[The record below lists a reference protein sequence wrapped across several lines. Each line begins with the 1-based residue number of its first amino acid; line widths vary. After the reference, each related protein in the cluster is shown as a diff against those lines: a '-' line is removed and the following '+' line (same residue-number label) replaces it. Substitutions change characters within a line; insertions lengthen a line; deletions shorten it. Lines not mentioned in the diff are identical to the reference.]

1 MYKSL
6 AIKIIISLFVVYLIG
21 CGNKKDNNNNNNTT
35 TDTGNTKILVPIQK
49 DPVSGK
55 EKVLFKYVVNKGD
68 KFSYKMEAS
77 TSNTENSPATNGKD
91 VQQDNTINY
100 FYTKEVT
107 DVDQNGIIT
116 FKVKFDS
123 IAIKASMDSIVVK
136 YNSNVNDSVK
146 INPNFIQYNAVIN
159 EPFFMR
165 VTAEGD
171 ISDVY
176 GLEKIYENIF
186 KALGDTLK
194 EADKNSIKESFGKD
208 AIKEILQQEL
218 QIFPKQEV
226 IKDSSWVKVFN
237 TQVAVFE
244 VVNNAKY
251 IFKGIEDKNNQKI
264 ANIEAQLSVEF
275 KTKEAKEKGMK
286 MTVEK
291 ADTDGS
297 GKIAFNLNR
306 GCIVSKETTTKLKI
320 ELKLAAQGQSAKS
333 IQGVTTNLKVT
344 LLN

>member
-1 MYKSL
+1 MSKSL
-6 AIKIIISLFVVYLIG
+6 AIKLIIILMTVFAAG
-21 CGNKKDNNNNNNTT
+21 CGNKKDDKIKTS
-35 TDTGNTKILVPIQK
+35 TDTSSTKMQVPITK

-55 EKVLFKYVVNKGD
+55 DKVLFKYIVNKGD

-77 TSNTENSPATNGKD
+77 TSNTENSPATGGKD

-100 FYTKEVT
+100 YYTKEVT
-107 DVDQNGIIT
+107 DVDGNGIIT
-116 FKVKFDS
+116 YKVKFDS
-123 IAIKASMDSIVVK
+123 ISIRAQMDTLAVI

-146 INPNFIQYNAVIN
+146 LNPNFIQYNSVIN

-165 VTAEGD
+165 VGSDGD
-171 ISDVY
+171 ITDVY
-176 GLEKIYENIF
+176 GMEKIYENIF

-208 AIKEILQQEL
+208 AIKEILQQEY

-226 IKDSSWVKVFN
+226 IQDSNWVKVFN

-251 IFKGIEDKNNQKI
+251 IFKGIEDKNGQKI

-275 KTKEAKEKGMK
+275 KSKEAKEKGMK
-286 MTVEK
+286 MTIEN
-291 ADTDGS
+291 AETSGS
-297 GKIAFNLNR
+297 GQIAFNLNR
-306 GCIVSKETTTKLKI
+306 GCIVSKTTNTKLKVD
-320 ELKLAAQGQSAKS
+320 LKLSAQGQSAKS
-333 IQGVTTNLKVT
+333 VQGVITNLKVT